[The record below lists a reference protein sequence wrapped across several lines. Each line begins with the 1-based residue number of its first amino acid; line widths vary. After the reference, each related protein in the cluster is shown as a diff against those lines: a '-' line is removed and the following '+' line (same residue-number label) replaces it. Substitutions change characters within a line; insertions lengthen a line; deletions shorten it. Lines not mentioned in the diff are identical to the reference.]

1 MKLEPQCTQEAYLLP
16 LWQRFF
22 CHALISSLPDDVL
35 PEVKDRLA
43 EIIEDHFPRH
53 GMPLVTNDTKGHYQT
68 DSGSGAL
75 EPRVFM
81 AQQGSRH
88 PRPEIEIEE

>member
-43 EIIEDHFPRH
+43 EILEDHFPRH
-53 GMPLVTNDTKGHYQT
+53 GMPLVTN
-68 DSGSGAL
+68 AL